1 MNDSAEGEF
10 THLFGLDQWQGQKNR
25 SDSKFFKNPDF
36 CCQSNSRKCM
46 KAVFLL
52 LNRRLLRGSDRKN
65 RGFFR
70 FCCFCSLKKKKKQ
83 GVESVFAVK
92 GENQG
97 RGQGARYVAV
107 SRRCTR
113 GPGNVKGCWRR
124 RGSKPEGT
132 RRPRKNGPQG
142 PVLQIVLKSVVRVD
156 MPRRLRLPRQMHF
169 RPWQWPVLIRV

>member
-1 MNDSAEGEF
+1 MLEKNYKSKGF
-10 THLFGLDQWQGQKNR
+10 LCFYSQTLKWQGQKNR

-70 FCCFCSLKKKKKQ
+70 FCCFCSLKKQKKQ

-97 RGQGARYVAV
+97 LGQGG
-107 SRRCTR
+107 SICRREPGRTR
-113 GPGNVKGCWRR
+113 GPRNVKGCWRKKV
-124 RGSKPEGT
+124 GTAQKPKKKTG
-132 RRPRKNGPQG
+132 RKDP
-142 PVLQIVLKSVVRVD
+142 SCR
-156 MPRRLRLPRQMHF
+156 
-169 RPWQWPVLIRV
+169 

>member
-1 MNDSAEGEF
+1 MLEKSYKSKSF
-10 THLFGLDQWQGQKNR
+10 LCFYSQTLKWQAQKNR

-70 FCCFCSLKKKKKQ
+70 FCCFCSLKKQKKQ

-92 GENQG
+92 GEKQG
-97 RGQGARYVAV
+97 LGQGGSICRSEPQTHQRAQTPQKARKHQTPQQAQ
-107 SRRCTR
+107 TA
-113 GPGNVKGCWRR
+113 
-124 RGSKPEGT
+124 SKC
-132 RRPRKNGPQG
+132 
-142 PVLQIVLKSVVRVD
+142 
-156 MPRRLRLPRQMHF
+156 
-169 RPWQWPVLIRV
+169 

>member
-1 MNDSAEGEF
+1 MLEKSYKSKGF
-10 THLFGLDQWQGQKNR
+10 LCFYSQTLKWQGQKNR

-70 FCCFCSLKKKKKQ
+70 FCCFCSLKKQKKQ

-107 SRRCTR
+107 SRRSTRGHRRPRKLESTR
-113 GPGNVKGCWRR
+113 GPRSVKGCWRR
-124 RGSKPEGT
+124 RGSKPESTQKAKKKRVAGT
-132 RRPRKNGPQG
+132 R
-142 PVLQIVLKSVVRVD
+142 LTDSVE
-156 MPRRLRLPRQMHF
+156 
-169 RPWQWPVLIRV
+169 ICC